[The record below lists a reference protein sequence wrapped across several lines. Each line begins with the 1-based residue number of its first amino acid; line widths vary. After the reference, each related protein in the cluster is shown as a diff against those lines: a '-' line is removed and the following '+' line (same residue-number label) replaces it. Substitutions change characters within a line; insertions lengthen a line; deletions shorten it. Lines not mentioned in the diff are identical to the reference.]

1 MSKFTK
7 VHASSL
13 LSLLNDGYHLNLP
26 TPGLFL
32 ARCNSALL
40 LLADDS
46 FDRASKLPEFSAI
59 PSFSSITA
67 IGGCLQGKDVL
78 LAGFTR
84 DFAKVRVKDDETEKL
99 RRIKKKFLGFHLTRP
114 RRSPRIAA
122 RSSSTESNETSF
134 KIVKS
139 RHVSEHKP
147 PESRRMS
154 VTQIRKIIAHV
165 RKEKEELQA
174 KRAAIMASRAPCLR
188 PNTAQASSLALASA
202 RAEDRPAAFDLDD
215 TEEDSADVV
224 FDEADEVSEASAPK
238 EPLKEP
244 QERTEATMATA
255 ATLAQVKPLN
265 AAPAASIRGPQSGEA
280 RAHNPA
286 TSVYYRFLNAPSVAS
301 RRAPFPDSS
310 MRASEYINH
319 CHRLDQKHWKASRCK
334 SSASEGT
341 SSEPNE
347 R

>member
-1 MSKFTK
+1 
-7 VHASSL
+7 
-13 LSLLNDGYHLNLP
+13 
-26 TPGLFL
+26 
-32 ARCNSALL
+32 
-40 LLADDS
+40 
-46 FDRASKLPEFSAI
+46 
-59 PSFSSITA
+59 
-67 IGGCLQGKDVL
+67 
-78 LAGFTR
+78 
-84 DFAKVRVKDDETEKL
+84 
-99 RRIKKKFLGFHLTRP
+99 
-114 RRSPRIAA
+114 
-122 RSSSTESNETSF
+122 
-134 KIVKS
+134 
-139 RHVSEHKP
+139 
-147 PESRRMS
+147 
-154 VTQIRKIIAHV
+154 
-165 RKEKEELQA
+165 
-174 KRAAIMASRAPCLR
+174 MASRAPCLR

-255 ATLAQVKPLN
+255 ATLAQVKRTEATMVTAATLAQVKTLN